1 MNIAG
6 VTIARANIDLS
17 AKLRAIAVVIADG
30 WFRPILGA
38 GPGPFFL
45 RLQNARALK
54 LRCSSKQHQSAREPS
69 MADKRKTEH
78 EFIRQA
84 IKEGVER
91 MKPELH
97 AASEAAHQLFEEAE
111 AEDQA
116 DFERTVELGYV
127 VDRLASFCGPNL
139 AVLYELACA
148 LDEFHG
154 TDEQE
159 PERAQRSQPHRH

>member
-1 MNIAG
+1 
-6 VTIARANIDLS
+6 
-17 AKLRAIAVVIADG
+17 
-30 WFRPILGA
+30 
-38 GPGPFFL
+38 
-45 RLQNARALK
+45 
-54 LRCSSKQHQSAREPS
+54 
-69 MADKRKTEH
+69 MADKRKTKH

-84 IKEGVER
+84 IKEAVER
-91 MKPELH
+91 MRLELY

-111 AEDQA
+111 VGDEK

-127 VDRLASFCGPNL
+127 VDRLANFCGPNL

-159 PERAQRSQPHRH
+159 TERPQGNRPQRH

>member
-1 MNIAG
+1 ME
-6 VTIARANIDLS
+6 D
-17 AKLRAIAVVIADG
+17 
-30 WFRPILGA
+30 
-38 GPGPFFL
+38 
-45 RLQNARALK
+45 
-54 LRCSSKQHQSAREPS
+54 KQ
-69 MADKRKTEH
+69 KTKH

-84 IKEGVER
+84 IKEAVAR

-127 VDRLASFCGPNL
+127 VDRLANYCGPNL

-159 PERAQRSQPHRH
+159 PERHQRTQPHRH

>member
-1 MNIAG
+1 MPF
-6 VTIARANIDLS
+6 VRSPSVLS
-17 AKLRAIAVVIADG
+17 YQNDIEFMETTGRRLC
-30 WFRPILGA
+30 WFI
-38 GPGPFFL
+38 
-45 RLQNARALK
+45 NET
-54 LRCSSKQHQSAREPS
+54 SSS
-69 MADKRKTEH
+69 MDDKRKTKH

-84 IKEGVER
+84 IKEAVAR

-97 AASEAAHQLFEEAE
+97 AASDAAHQLFEEAE

-127 VDRLASFCGPNL
+127 VDRLANFCGPNL

-154 TDEQE
+154 SDEQE
-159 PERAQRSQPHRH
+159 PERAQRDQPHKH

>member
-1 MNIAG
+1 
-6 VTIARANIDLS
+6 
-17 AKLRAIAVVIADG
+17 
-30 WFRPILGA
+30 
-38 GPGPFFL
+38 
-45 RLQNARALK
+45 
-54 LRCSSKQHQSAREPS
+54 
-69 MADKRKTEH
+69 MADTRKTKH
-78 EFIRQA
+78 EFIRQT
-84 IKEGVER
+84 IKEAVER

-111 AEDQA
+111 AEDHA

-127 VDRLASFCGPNL
+127 VDRLANFCGPNL

-159 PERAQRSQPHRH
+159 PERPPRNQPHRH

>member
-1 MNIAG
+1 MLPS
-6 VTIARANIDLS
+6 R
-17 AKLRAIAVVIADG
+17 RG
-30 WFRPILGA
+30 WFAQACRQAPRHDGG
-38 GPGPFFL
+38 GPTII
-45 RLQNARALK
+45 ASTK
-54 LRCSSKQHQSAREPS
+54 
-69 MADKRKTEH
+69 H

-84 IKEGVER
+84 IKEAVER

-97 AASEAAHQLFEEAE
+97 AASEAAHQLFDETE

-127 VDRLASFCGPNL
+127 VDRLANFCGPNL

-159 PERAQRSQPHRH
+159 LERPQRSQPHRH